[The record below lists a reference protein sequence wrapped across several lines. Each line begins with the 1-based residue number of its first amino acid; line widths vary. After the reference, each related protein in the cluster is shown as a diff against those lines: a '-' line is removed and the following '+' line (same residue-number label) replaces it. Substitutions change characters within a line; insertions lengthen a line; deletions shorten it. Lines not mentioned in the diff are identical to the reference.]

1 MQFDSFDIRKSSV
14 APYHRCLGEIAKLT
28 ALSFDFTGSP
38 ARIVFERG
46 GRHRTPEILADLG
59 TTRALVLSTEAQKEA
74 ADEFA
79 CSLGKSCLGVFSGA
93 RMHTPV
99 EATRTALDVVRD
111 QRVDCTIAFG
121 GGSTIGLSKAIA
133 WQTDLPQIA
142 VPTTYAGSEVTNI
155 LGQTENGV
163 KTTLKSPKVI
173 PEVVIYDAELT
184 VSLPVLMSV
193 TSGMNALAHA
203 VEALYARDRNP
214 LSDMAAAEGTRALI
228 EALPK
233 ILEAP
238 GDLDAR
244 ERALTGSWLCGMV
257 LGQVGMALHH
267 KLCHTLG
274 GLFDLPHAETHTV
287 VLPYATAYN
296 AAAVPELLAPLS
308 KALGGGAPGS
318 ALWDLAGQ
326 LGAPRSLAD
335 LGMTEDGIARAAEQ
349 AVANPYWNPRPIER
363 GPIEALIR
371 SAFKGERP
379 EAI

>member
-1 MQFDSFDIRKSSV
+1 M
-14 APYHRCLGEIAKLT
+14 T

-46 GRHRTPEILADLG
+46 ARRRVPDILSDLG
-59 TTRALVLSTEAQKEA
+59 LSRALVLSTEAQKEA

-99 EATRTALDVVRD
+99 EATAAALEIVSD
-111 QRVDCTIAFG
+111 QRVDGTIAFG

-133 WQTDLPQIA
+133 WHTDLPQIA

-155 LGQTENGV
+155 LGQTENGR

-173 PEVVIYDAELT
+173 PEVVVYDAELT
-184 VSLPVLMSV
+184 VSLPVDMSV

-214 LSDMAAAEGTRALI
+214 LSDAAAAEGTRALV
-228 EALPK
+228 EALPG
-233 ILEAP
+233 IVANP
-238 GDLDAR
+238 ADLDAR
-244 ERALTGSWLCGMV
+244 ERAFCGSWLCGTV

-287 VLPYATAYN
+287 VLPYATAFN
-296 AAAVPELLAPLS
+296 AVAVPELLAPVS
-308 KALGGGAPGS
+308 DALGGGEPGE
-318 ALWDLAGQ
+318 ALWRQAGA
-326 LGAPRSLAD
+326 LGAPRSLAEI
-335 LGMTEDGIARAAEQ
+335 GMPEDGIAKAADA
-349 AVANPYWNPRPIER
+349 AVANPYWNPRPVER
-363 GPIEALIR
+363 APVEALIR
-371 SAFKGERP
+371 AAWLGERP
-379 EAI
+379 TGL